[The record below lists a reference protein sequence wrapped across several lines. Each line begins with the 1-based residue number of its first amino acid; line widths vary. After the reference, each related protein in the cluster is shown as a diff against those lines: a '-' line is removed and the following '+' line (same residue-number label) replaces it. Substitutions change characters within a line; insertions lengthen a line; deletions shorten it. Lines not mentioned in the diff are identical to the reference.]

1 MWSKYISAPRL
12 LKTRKRKQFFF
23 DRGKKQRELEE
34 VKDKLSKRVEDIAKK
49 DRDIKEIDK
58 KRREE

>member
-1 MWSKYISAPRL
+1 M
-12 LKTRKRKQFFF
+12 
-23 DRGKKQRELEE
+23 QRELEE

>member
-1 MWSKYISAPRL
+1 M
-12 LKTRKRKQFFF
+12 
-23 DRGKKQRELEE
+23 QRELEE

-58 KRREE
+58 KCREE

>member
-1 MWSKYISAPRL
+1 M
-12 LKTRKRKQFFF
+12 
-23 DRGKKQRELEE
+23 QRELEE

-58 KRREE
+58 KHREE

>member
-1 MWSKYISAPRL
+1 M
-12 LKTRKRKQFFF
+12 QC
-23 DRGKKQRELEE
+23 ELEE